1 MWQEDMHL
9 AICGKTKT
17 DYYFAILNFNASFLQ
32 LKNRVINLSGQHHS
46 SFNTYSLPIFIK

>member
-17 DYYFAILNFNASFLQ
+17 DYYFAILHFTTEKQGNKPFRTASFKL
-32 LKNRVINLSGQHHS
+32 
-46 SFNTYSLPIFIK
+46 

>member
-17 DYYFAILNFNASFLQ
+17 DYYFAILNFNASFTTE
-32 LKNRVINLSGQHHS
+32 NRVINLSGQHHS

>member
-17 DYYFAILNFNASFLQ
+17 DYYFAILNFNALFY
-32 LKNRVINLSGQHHS
+32 N
-46 SFNTYSLPIFIK
+46 

>member
-17 DYYFAILNFNASFLQ
+17 DYDFAILNFNASFY
-32 LKNRVINLSGQHHS
+32 N
-46 SFNTYSLPIFIK
+46 

>member
-9 AICGKTKT
+9 TICGKTKT
-17 DYYFAILNFNASFLQ
+17 DYYFAILNFNASFY
-32 LKNRVINLSGQHHS
+32 RVINLSGQHHS

>member
-17 DYYFAILNFNASFLQ
+17 EHYIAILNYNASFY
-32 LKNRVINLSGQHHS
+32 N
-46 SFNTYSLPIFIK
+46 

>member
-17 DYYFAILNFNASFLQ
+17 DYYFAILPLMHRLQ
-32 LKNRVINLSGQHHS
+32 LKNRVIKLSTA
-46 SFNTYSLPIFIK
+46 SFKLVIPTHYQFS

>member
-17 DYYFAILNFNASFLQ
+17 DYYFAILNFNASFY
-32 LKNRVINLSGQHHS
+32 KRKTG
-46 SFNTYSLPIFIK
+46 